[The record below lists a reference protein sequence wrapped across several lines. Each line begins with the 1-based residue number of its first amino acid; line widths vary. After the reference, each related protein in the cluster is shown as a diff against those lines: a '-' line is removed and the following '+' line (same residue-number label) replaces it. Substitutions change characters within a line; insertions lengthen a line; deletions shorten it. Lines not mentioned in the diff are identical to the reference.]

1 MHRLSFRQEGDRR
14 GWWFDSLRRMFE
26 SFVHKVKVVLTD
38 EILRTRILFVL
49 GALVVFRLL
58 AAIPVPGVSA
68 SALESFLSGNQFFGL
83 LNIFSGGGF
92 SNLSIV
98 MLGVGP
104 YITASI
110 VMQLLT
116 ILVPALKEMYQEE
129 GDSGRQR
136 FAQYS
141 RYLTIPLAFIQAFA
155 FLLLLQQNGIVPG
168 LTLFQLT
175 VNIFV
180 VAAGSILLMWLG
192 ELISEFGVGNGVSL
206 LIFAG
211 IVSRIPS
218 DLSKLV
224 FSFDVSQLPAY
235 LGFAAAA
242 IVIMAGVVFI
252 TEAERP
258 IPVTYARRV
267 RGNRVLGGISTY
279 LPLRVNQAG
288 VIPIIFALS
297 FLLFPQMIATFLSH
311 ASISWLAAAGSA
323 VVSAL
328 ANQWVYGGLYFFFV
342 VVFTYFYTAITF
354 EPHQIAK
361 NLQKNGA
368 FIPGVRPGA
377 TTSDYLGNI
386 ITRITLVGALFL
398 GVLAVLPIVLQGL
411 TGITAVTIGGTALLI
426 AVSVVLDLVKKID
439 AQTSI
444 REY

>member
-1 MHRLSFRQEGDRR
+1 MRLV
-14 GWWFDSLRRMFE
+14 FE
-26 SFVHKVKVVLTD
+26 D
-38 EILRTRILFVL
+38 EQLHSRILFVL
-49 GALVVFRLL
+49 AALVVFRFL
-58 AAIPVPGVSA
+58 AAIPIPGINA
-68 SALESFLSGNQFFGL
+68 TQLEVFLNNNQFLGL
-83 LNIFSGGGF
+83 LNVFSGGGF

-110 VMQLLT
+110 VMQLMT
-116 ILVPALKEMYQEE
+116 ILIPKLKEMYQEE
-129 GDSGRQR
+129 GDAGRMR
-136 FAQYS
+136 FMQYS
-141 RYLTIPLAFIQAFA
+141 RYLTIPLAFVQAFG
-155 FLLLLQQNGIVPG
+155 FILLLQQNGIVPS
-168 LTLFQLT
+168 LAAAQLAT
-175 VNIFV
+175 NV
-180 VAAGSILLMWLG
+180 VVIAAGSILLMWIG

-206 LIFAG
+206 IIFAG

-218 DLSKLV
+218 DLSQLI
-224 FSFDVSQLPAY
+224 FSFDISQIPAY

-242 IVIMAGVVFI
+242 LVIMAGVVFI

-267 RGNRVLGGISTY
+267 RGTRVLGGISTY

-297 FLLFPQMIATFLSH
+297 ILLFPQMIATFLAKS
-311 ASISWLAAAGSA
+311 SIAFVGSA
-323 VVSAL
+323 ARAVEAAL

-342 VVFTYFYTAITF
+342 FVFTYFYTAITF
-354 EPHQIAK
+354 EPHQVAK

-368 FIPGVRPGA
+368 FIPGVRPGE
-377 TTSDYLGNI
+377 TTAEYLGNI

-398 GVLAVLPIVLQGL
+398 GALAVLPLILRSI
-411 TGITAVTIGGTALLI
+411 TGITAITIGGTALLI
-426 AVSVVLDLVKKID
+426 VVSVVLDVVKKID